1 MRHKAPLLRRIST
14 TSKNAYPITNGD
26 SILRNQVKR
35 LPSGNGIIFA
45 YPK

>member
-14 TSKNAYPITNGD
+14 TSKKAHPITNGA
-26 SILRNQVKR
+26 SIWRNRVKR